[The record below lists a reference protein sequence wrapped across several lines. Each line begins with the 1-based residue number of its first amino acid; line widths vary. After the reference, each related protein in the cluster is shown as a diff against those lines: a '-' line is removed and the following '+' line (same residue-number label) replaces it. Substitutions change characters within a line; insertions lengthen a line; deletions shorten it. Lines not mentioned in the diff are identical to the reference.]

1 VRVRDR
7 LLSIIPFFAA
17 IVCVAGIVHIV
28 SVLAMPAVAPQD
40 ALTRLA
46 AAAPTGD
53 GVVLLPRASP
63 GREIMPYEDPSVALG
78 VCRFDLSRGFF
89 RVRTNIDGEH
99 YIALSF
105 HTRSGRV
112 FYATTDRSALRGKIN
127 VAIVNAAQL
136 EALESNDPEDE
147 PPPEL
152 RLLAPGPIGFVLVRA
167 LAERPNELPKAEA
180 RVTAVTCA
188 PEGAPPQS

>member
-1 VRVRDR
+1 
-7 LLSIIPFFAA
+7 
-17 IVCVAGIVHIV
+17 V

-46 AAAPTGD
+46 VVAPQGE
-53 GVVLLPRASP
+53 GVVLLPPSSP

-78 VCRFDLSRGFF
+78 FCRFDLSQGLY

-99 YIALSF
+99 FIALSF

-112 FYATTDRSALRGKIN
+112 FYATTDRSALRGKID
-127 VAIVNAAQL
+127 VAIVNTGQL
-136 EALESNDPEDE
+136 EALESNDPEDQ
-147 PPPEL
+147 PAPEL
-152 RLLAPGPIGFVLVRA
+152 RLLAPAPTGFILVRA
-167 LAERPNELPKAEA
+167 LAERPNELPRAKA

-188 PEGAPPQS
+188 PERPPQS

>member
-1 VRVRDR
+1 M
-7 LLSIIPFFAA
+7 IPFFAA

-46 AAAPTGD
+46 AAAPMGD
-53 GVVLLPRASP
+53 GVVLLPQASP

-127 VAIVNAAQL
+127 VAIVNAPQL
-136 EALESNDPEDE
+136 EALESSDPEDE

-152 RLLAPGPIGFVLVRA
+152 RLLAPGPVGFVLVRA
-167 LAERPNELPKAEA
+167 LAERPNEIPRAES

-188 PEGAPPQS
+188 PEGSPPS

>member
-1 VRVRDR
+1 MRLSDR
-7 LLSIIPFFAA
+7 LLGIIPFVATIAF
-17 IVCVAGIVHIV
+17 VAGIVHIV

-40 ALTRLA
+40 AMARLSA
-46 AAAPTGD
+46 VAPQGD
-53 GVVLLPRASP
+53 GVVLLPAATS

-78 VCRFDLSRGFF
+78 FCRFDLSRGLY

-99 YIALSF
+99 FIALSF

-112 FYATTDRSALRGKIN
+112 FYATTDRSALRGKID

-136 EALESNDPEDE
+136 EALEANDPEDQ
-147 PPPEL
+147 PAPEL
-152 RLLAPGPIGFVLVRA
+152 RLLAPAATGFVLVRA
-167 LAERPNELPKAEA
+167 LAERPNDLPSAEG

-188 PEGAPPQS
+188 PDRPPQS

>member
-1 VRVRDR
+1 VRFRDR
-7 LLSIIPFFAA
+7 LLSTIPFFAA

-40 ALTRLA
+40 ALTRLSA
-46 AAAPTGD
+46 AARAGE
-53 GVVLLPRASP
+53 GVVLLPAASP

-89 RVRTNIDGEH
+89 RVRTSIDGEH

-136 EALESNDPEDE
+136 EGLEANDPEDE

-188 PEGAPPQS
+188 PEGSPQS

>member
-1 VRVRDR
+1 MRVRDR
-7 LLSIIPFFAA
+7 ILSMIPFFAA

-53 GVVLLPRASP
+53 GVVLLPQASP

-127 VAIVNAAQL
+127 VAIVNAPQL
-136 EALESNDPEDE
+136 EALESSDPEDE

-152 RLLAPGPIGFVLVRA
+152 RLLAPGSVGFVLVRA
-167 LAERPNELPKAEA
+167 LAERPNEIPRAES

-188 PEGAPPQS
+188 PEGSPQS

>member
-1 VRVRDR
+1 VRFHDR
-7 LLSIIPFFAA
+7 LLSTIPFFAA
-17 IVCVAGIVHIV
+17 IACVAGIVHIA

-46 AAAPTGD
+46 AAARAGE
-53 GVVLLPRASP
+53 GVVLLPPASP

-89 RVRTNIDGEH
+89 RVRTSTDGEH

-136 EALESNDPEDE
+136 EALEATDPEDE
-147 PPPEL
+147 PPPDL

-188 PEGAPPQS
+188 PEGSPQS

>member
-1 VRVRDR
+1 VRIRDR
-7 LLSIIPFFAA
+7 LLGIIPFVAT
-17 IVCVAGIVHIV
+17 IVSVAGIVHIV

-40 ALTRLA
+40 AVTRLSVV
-46 AAAPTGD
+46 APQGE
-53 GVVLLPRASP
+53 GVVLLPAATP

-78 VCRFDLSRGFF
+78 FCRFDLSRGLY

-99 YIALSF
+99 FIALSF

-112 FYATTDRSALRGKIN
+112 FYATTDRSALRGKID

-136 EALESNDPEDE
+136 ETLEANDPEDQ
-147 PPPEL
+147 PAPEL
-152 RLLAPGPIGFVLVRA
+152 RLLAPASTGFVLVRA
-167 LAERPNELPKAEA
+167 LAERPNDLPSAES

-188 PEGAPPQS
+188 PDRPPQS

>member
-1 VRVRDR
+1 VRFHDR
-7 LLSIIPFFAA
+7 LLSTIPFFAA
-17 IVCVAGIVHIV
+17 IACVAGIVHIA

-46 AAAPTGD
+46 AAARAGE
-53 GVVLLPRASP
+53 GVVLLPPASP

-89 RVRTNIDGEH
+89 RVRTSIDGEH

-136 EALESNDPEDE
+136 EGLEATDPEDE

-188 PEGAPPQS
+188 PEGSPQS